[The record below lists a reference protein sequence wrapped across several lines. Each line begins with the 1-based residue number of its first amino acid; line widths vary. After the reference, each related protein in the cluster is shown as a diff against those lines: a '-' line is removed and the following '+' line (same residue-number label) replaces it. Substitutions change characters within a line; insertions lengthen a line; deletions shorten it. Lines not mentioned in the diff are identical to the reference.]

1 MIILNYINNNGFL
14 EPERT
19 LTDIEKLS
27 VTSVLGDGQKIY
39 YFQGDEP
46 TSLNSPLL
54 DEVITEE
61 EAKKGWSIT
70 LINFFKKLFSNE

>member
-1 MIILNYINNNGFL
+1 MIRVKAILLNEIL
-14 EPERT
+14 VPEAN
-19 LTDIEKLS
+19 IEGAS
-27 VTSVLGDGQKIY
+27 ITSKHCDGEFFY